1 VPEIVRSI
9 NHLLSDRRLWASIVA
24 ATHEVED
31 PSSLGLAFGVDVD
44 EAWSWFMAETDVGSD
59 DIDEPLSSSTADLDV
74 HVGRLEVDLSGG
86 VRVQFDVHFKGFS
99 VRLVDGSLSADL
111 GEFTGHYRLPLL
123 RPEEAVRLAQV
134 AVRPPWGATE
144 WRPSLA
150 TALVIGGSWSTD
162 PSPQLV
168 AAVASAWADT
178 GLVTVDGAETL
189 ADPWRLRS
197 SREPTTWLPS
207 AGGAWVADDPNC
219 TRGDTLAIDAF
230 HAGLD
235 SELRVSPRS
244 IDALLARGL
253 GDGR

>member
-1 VPEIVRSI
+1 VRSI

-31 PSSLGLAFGVDVD
+31 PTSLALAFGVDVD
-44 EAWSWFMAETDVGSD
+44 EAWSWFMAETEVGSD